1 VSRNNNIAGKLKSRP
16 GFVSPSTLEANAKPV
31 GNRMTITAFGVS
43 LMKLRIAVALNLT
56 GISVPNSREQL
67 HKN

>member
-1 VSRNNNIAGKLKSRP
+1 MA
-16 GFVSPSTLEANAKPV
+16 
-31 GNRMTITAFGVS
+31 ITAFGVS